1 MDLTK
6 LKTYSL
12 KKRKSKVNL
21 SEFAGV
27 CHKAGSFQE
36 FYQSLPKILAAE
48 NLHKITTAVVKSAK
62 SRKQVIFMAGAH
74 IIKCG
79 LSPLVIDLIR
89 RGVIKCVVLN
99 GAGIIHDF
107 EIAYAGFTSEDV
119 AEAIKNGSFGMA
131 RETAEFI
138 NGAIKEGNKKGF
150 GIGKSIAE
158 AIKQKNLPHKDLS
171 IIYNCLKYK
180 VPVCVMVAIGTDI
193 VHQHPSCDGRATGE
207 ASLRDFHQLIE
218 QVAKLEKG
226 VLLNFG
232 SAVILPEAF
241 LKALTVARN
250 LGHRVKDFTT
260 ANFDMIYHYRPAQN
274 VVFRPTQET
283 GKGYYIV
290 GHHEIMLPLLT
301 RAIIEKVK

>member
-1 MDLTK
+1 MDLSK

-21 SEFAGV
+21 AEFAKV
-27 CHKAGSFQE
+27 CRKGGSFAE

-48 NLHKITTAVVKSAK
+48 NLHKVIEAIVKSAK
-62 SRKQVIFMAGAH
+62 AKKQVIFMAGAH
-74 IIKCG
+74 VIKCG
-79 LSPLVIDLIR
+79 LSPVIIDLIK
-89 RGVIKCVVLN
+89 RGIIKCIVLN

-107 EIAYAGFTSEDV
+107 EIAYVGFTSEDV
-119 AEAIKNGSFGMA
+119 GSAIKNGSFGMA
-131 RETAEFI
+131 RETAGFI
-138 NGAIKEGNKKGF
+138 NAAIKNGNKKGF
-150 GIGKSIAE
+150 GIGRSIGE
-158 AIKQKNLPHKDLS
+158 AIKKSNLPHKDLS
-171 IIYNCLKYK
+171 IIYNCLKYN

-193 VHQHPSCDGRATGE
+193 VHQHPSCDGAALGA
-207 ASLRDFHQLIE
+207 ASLRDFHLFIE

-232 SAVILPEAF
+232 SAVILPEVF

-250 LGHRVKDFTT
+250 LGYKVKDFTT

-274 VVFRPTQET
+274 VVSRPTQAT

-290 GHHEIMLPLLT
+290 GHHEIMLPLLV
-301 RAIIEKVK
+301 RLIIEKL